1 MSLSSDSLDI
11 AKTLIDGA
19 AETFSNAE
27 ALFTEATI
35 LANERAWARA
45 LFLHQISLEECAK
58 IEMLGAAVVSLLRG
72 MNIELRSLQRAF
84 SRHES
89 KNKTNA
95 YFLPQSEVEKDATI
109 NNRTADAVI
118 AFKAVQEE
126 FHQESNSYKNSSLYV
141 DFKEVFTSPLKTI
154 SEEDFVKVRERNE
167 VFMSISCQKI
177 ELLARWGRDL
187 DEAALEVADA
197 IDVFGIDKIDRES
210 GESILSIRAGL
221 EEKIQEL
228 LKKRK
233 A

>member
-27 ALFTEATI
+27 ALFSEATI

-58 IEMLGAAVVSLLRG
+58 IEMLGAAVVSLLMGRD
-72 MNIELRSLQRAF
+72 IELRSLQRAF
-84 SRHES
+84 SRHEI

-95 YFLPQSEVEKDATI
+95 YFLPQSDLEKDAVI

-118 AFKAVQEE
+118 AFKTVQEE

-141 DFKEVFTSPLKTI
+141 DFRDVFTSPLKMI
-154 SEEDFVKVRERNE
+154 SEKDFVKVRERNE
-167 VFMSISCQKI
+167 IFMSISCQKTK
-177 ELLARWGRDL
+177 LLARWGLDL
-187 DEAALEVADA
+187 NEAALEVADA
-197 IDVFGIDKIDRES
+197 FDVFGIDKIDQES
-210 GESILSIRAGL
+210 GESILSIRAGV

-233 A
+233 I